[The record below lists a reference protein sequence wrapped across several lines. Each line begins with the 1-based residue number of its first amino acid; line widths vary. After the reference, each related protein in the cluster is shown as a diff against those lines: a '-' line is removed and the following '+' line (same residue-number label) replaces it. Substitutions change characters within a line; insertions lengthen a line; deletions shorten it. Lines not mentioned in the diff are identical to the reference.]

1 MAGKVLNM
9 NGDAVKK
16 VEEKEAQHLRASHYA
31 EDRTARYLL
40 VGKDEHG
47 KAVYFIRMGVIGLR
61 RRVFGPFRRKGHAIM
76 AFDGFLGHVLEGF
89 SDLMN
94 ETPDDGRSNFGRMM
108 IEPPTNLTTE
118 R

>member
-1 MAGKVLNM
+1 MAGDVFNI
-9 NGDAVKK
+9 NGGAAMK
-16 VEEKEAQHLRASHYA
+16 VEEKETRHVRGSHYA
-31 EDRTARYLL
+31 EDRTAQYLL

-47 KAVYFIRMGVIGLR
+47 KAVYFIRMNVIGLR
-61 RRVFGPFRRKGHAIM
+61 RRVFGPFRRKAHAIT

-89 SDLMN
+89 TDLMN

-108 IEPPTNLTTE
+108 IEPPANVSTV